1 MSKPWV
7 RPEESTHIVAVPIT
21 KEYRKIFDKSVVL
34 DCDCKLNEVKT
45 RKSKVIR
52 NILNDIKSTQN
63 WSKEYSPSIAS
74 RISLTVKMLIKSPNT
89 LKALLFDPRE
99 YIFISNN
106 NCQAHSV
113 TLSDNSSVW
122 YSNSAARIGFPWA
135 REVFLNSLDVI
146 RNNKIGLLI
155 FSFSESNDW
164 SEKGVFDEQIQ
175 SVEEKM
181 QKNIYIE
188 LSHLTQIENSQIIT
202 SWNSSKLLQLQNTEI
217 LHGTVLLSNQ
227 NFINQ
232 DNKNGPWVIPDRM
245 SPCSVWVDKR
255 LKHQYE
261 TLITPYANREIMSID
276 SGLFI
281 NANSSFYHFI
291 SESMRPLIQALNNN
305 IYSQTIIIRNDLPY
319 QFYQLIRF
327 ISPKSELKL
336 IGQGD
341 KILVKNLLAG
351 IIEDRLSHTNRVF
364 SEYSVTELELT
375 DEWRVWSWIR
385 DFCKVASFNNEIT
398 YLPRSKS
405 ESRGILNSES
415 LHKFLSKNNVSILH
429 TSKEDFHS
437 QLARFRNSKLVC
449 STSGASLVN
458 LIFMPADSTL
468 LEITYPVG
476 HSWKFLADLCGI
488 RHIRYPVTS
497 IKPKKLESMLDT
509 YYVSK
514 NRLNATL
521 QKLAD

>member
-1 MSKPWV
+1 MSKPRV
-7 RPEESTHIVAVPIT
+7 HPEESTRIVAVRIT
-21 KEYRKIFDKSVVL
+21 KVYRKIFDKSVVL
-34 DCDCKLNEVKT
+34 DCDCKLNEVKI
-45 RKSKVIR
+45 RKGKVIR
-52 NILNDIKSTQN
+52 YILNEIKSTQS

-89 LKALLFDPRE
+89 LRALLFNLRE
-99 YIFISNN
+99 YVLLSNN
-106 NCQAHSV
+106 NCQTHSV
-113 TLSDNSSVW
+113 KVSENSYVW
-122 YSNSAARIGFPWA
+122 YSNSAARVGFPWA

-146 RNNKIGLLI
+146 RNHKIGLLI
-155 FSFSESNDW
+155 FSFSEFNDR
-164 SEKGVFDEQIQ
+164 SEEGLLVEQVQ
-175 SVEEKM
+175 SVKEKI
-181 QKNIYIE
+181 QKNIYVEI
-188 LSHLTQIENSQIIT
+188 SHFANIENSQILN
-202 SWNSSKLLQLQNTEI
+202 SWNSSKLLQLENVEI
-217 LHGTVLLSNQ
+217 LHGTVLLSNR

-232 DNKNGPWVIPDRM
+232 DIKNGPWVIPNRM

-255 LKHQYE
+255 LKHQHE

-281 NANSSFYHFI
+281 NASSSFYHFI
-291 SESMRPLIQALNNN
+291 SESMRPLIQALHTN

-336 IGQGD
+336 IGRGD

-351 IIEDRLSHTNRVF
+351 IIEDRLSHTNKVF
-364 SEYSVTELELT
+364 SEYSINELELT

-385 DFCKVASFNNEIT
+385 DFCKVATFNNEIT

-405 ESRGILNSES
+405 ESRGILNSKS
-415 LHKFLSKNNVSILH
+415 LQKFLTNNNVSVLD
-429 TSKEDFHS
+429 TSKEDFHA
-437 QLARFRNSKLVC
+437 QLTRLRNTKIVC

-468 LEITYPVG
+468 LEITYPVR

-488 RHIRYPVTS
+488 KHISYPINS

-514 NRLNATL
+514 NKLNSTL
-521 QKLAD
+521 RMLAD

>member
-1 MSKPWV
+1 
-7 RPEESTHIVAVPIT
+7 
-21 KEYRKIFDKSVVL
+21 
-34 DCDCKLNEVKT
+34 
-45 RKSKVIR
+45 
-52 NILNDIKSTQN
+52 
-63 WSKEYSPSIAS
+63 
-74 RISLTVKMLIKSPNT
+74 
-89 LKALLFDPRE
+89 
-99 YIFISNN
+99 
-106 NCQAHSV
+106 
-113 TLSDNSSVW
+113 
-122 YSNSAARIGFPWA
+122 
-135 REVFLNSLDVI
+135 
-146 RNNKIGLLI
+146 
-155 FSFSESNDW
+155 
-164 SEKGVFDEQIQ
+164 
-175 SVEEKM
+175 
-181 QKNIYIE
+181 
-188 LSHLTQIENSQIIT
+188 
-202 SWNSSKLLQLQNTEI
+202 
-217 LHGTVLLSNQ
+217 
-227 NFINQ
+227 
-232 DNKNGPWVIPDRM
+232 
-245 SPCSVWVDKR
+245 VWVDKR

-291 SESMRPLIQALNNN
+291 SESIRPLIQALHNN

-351 IIEDRLSHTNRVF
+351 IIEDRLSHTNKVF
-364 SEYSVTELELT
+364 SEYSITELELT

-385 DFCKVASFNNEIT
+385 DFCKVATFNNETT

-415 LHKFLSKNNVSILH
+415 LQKFLSNNNVSILY

-488 RHIRYPVTS
+488 KHISYPITS

-514 NRLNATL
+514 NKLNATL
-521 QKLAD
+521 QMLAD